1 MGEREGKGK
10 EENEDHDR
18 CKGGTEA
25 SSDLMAG
32 CTDAIIKPEMLCKWQ
47 LKPEKK
53 KIYFRKQRRRERLQE
68 PTQFVFLK
76 HQAGSPFSG
85 SERKTSA
92 DGKVQT
98 SL

>member
-53 KIYFRKQRRRERLQE
+53 KNLF
-68 PTQFVFLK
+68 
-76 HQAGSPFSG
+76 
-85 SERKTSA
+85 
-92 DGKVQT
+92 
-98 SL
+98 